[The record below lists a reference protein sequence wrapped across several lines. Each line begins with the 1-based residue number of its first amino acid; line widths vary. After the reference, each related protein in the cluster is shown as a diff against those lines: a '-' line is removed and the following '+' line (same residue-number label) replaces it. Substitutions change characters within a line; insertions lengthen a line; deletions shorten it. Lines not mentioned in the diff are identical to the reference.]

1 MCAYI
6 FDLIRLTYQI
16 SEVFMPF
23 KEDELLLQFD
33 LKYFFKRNKY
43 YLVKQHTWLLFVTFF
58 LNLPNN

>member
-6 FDLIRLTYQI
+6 FDLIRLIYQI

-33 LKYFFKRNKY
+33 LIFFQKK
-43 YLVKQHTWLLFVTFF
+43 
-58 LNLPNN
+58 

>member
-6 FDLIRLTYQI
+6 FDLIRLIYQI

-43 YLVKQHTWLLFVTFF
+43 YTTI
-58 LNLPNN
+58 